1 MTSNLYYVSVGL
13 PPPDTGH
20 EQEMGDIFHAAVGA
34 FPNQSLVYAGI
45 SLCEHGRFALAPG
58 EKPFDFLT
66 KDEQAAVGNLVA
78 LYSDSAAADGFYEF
92 LNKRVVHPEHFPVKK
107 GAGIPI
113 PK

>member
-1 MTSNLYYVSVGL
+1 
-13 PPPDTGH
+13 
-20 EQEMGDIFHAAVGA
+20 
-34 FPNQSLVYAGI
+34 
-45 SLCEHGRFALAPG
+45 
-58 EKPFDFLT
+58 LT
-66 KDEQAAVGNLVA
+66 KDEQTAVGNLVA